1 MNKSNVFEKSVKF
14 SVRIINLYR
23 YLSNTKKETVM
34 AKQILRSGTSIGANI
49 AEAQC
54 ASSRKDFLAKMQ
66 IAFKECSETK
76 YWLTILKETDYISE
90 SEYHSI
96 VSDCDELFRMLTV
109 ITKTVSQSL

>member
-1 MNKSNVFEKSVKF
+1 
-14 SVRIINLYR
+14 
-23 YLSNTKKETVM
+23 
-34 AKQILRSGTSIGANI
+34 
-49 AEAQC
+49 
-54 ASSRKDFLAKMQ
+54 MQ

-90 SEYHSI
+90 SEYKSI